1 MVATAGPARYSVN
14 CHLMPP
20 ARQNPDRHDPDR
32 HIPDADTAQSDDPTI
47 GIPDNDIS
55 TTDAPTNHSPT
66 IDAPTIDAPNNSAPT
81 GKPTDRH
88 PLPGPTRLELANRER
103 IDWHDHAE
111 HQLIHAGRGLLQV
124 FTPAG
129 SWVVPSHRAVW
140 IPAGVAHSHR
150 AHGPTRMQTL
160 AFPAAADPPSLHAP
174 TVLAVSPLL
183 REVIVSLT
191 ADALDPRFTDRQ
203 RRNLMRVALDHL
215 RPLDS
220 SPLYLPE
227 PADPR
232 LRDLAAILRADPA
245 DQRSLAELGAAIG
258 ASERTLSRLVG
269 AEIGMGFARWRT
281 QLRLH
286 HSIILLAGGLPVATT
301 ASACGY
307 GNASA
312 FIESFRQAF
321 GTTPGRYWAD

>member
-1 MVATAGPARYSVN
+1 MVATARVTWYSVN
-14 CHLMPP
+14 CQLMPP
-20 ARQNPDRHDPDR
+20 ARQNPDRRNPENHDPENPSPAHEFPDR
-32 HIPDADTAQSDDPTI
+32 
-47 GIPDNDIS
+47 
-55 TTDAPTNHSPT
+55 
-66 IDAPTIDAPNNSAPT
+66 
-81 GKPTDRH
+81 R
-88 PLPGPTRLELANRER
+88 PLLGPTRQELANREQ

-140 IPAGVAHSHR
+140 IPAGIAHSHR

-160 AFPAAADPPSLHAP
+160 AFPSAVNPLSLNRP
-174 TVLAVSPLL
+174 TILAVSPLL

-191 ADALDPRFTDRQ
+191 ADVLDPQLTDQQ
-203 RRNLMRVALDHL
+203 RRNLMQVALDHL
-215 RPLDS
+215 RPLDA
-220 SPLYLPE
+220 SPPHLPA
-227 PADPR
+227 PTDPR
-232 LRDLAAILRADPA
+232 LRDVAAILCADPA
-245 DQRSLAELGAAIG
+245 DQRSLAELGAAVG
-258 ASERTLSRLVG
+258 ASERTLSRLIS

-286 HSIILLAGGLPVATT
+286 HSIILLAGGVPVATT